1 MRSRS
6 FRRGASDV
14 SNVGGLYRE
23 SEASSKTSVHA
34 VIERRYVQRGEVA
47 GDLLDHEGVTRT
59 LKLFSSN
66 REGYLVIR
74 LAQWMHENHLLEGSS
89 SAT

>member
-1 MRSRS
+1 MS
-6 FRRGASDV
+6 
-14 SNVGGLYRE
+14 L
-23 SEASSKTSVHA
+23 KTSVYA
-34 VIERRYVQRGEVA
+34 VSERGYVQRSEVA
-47 GDLLDHEGVTRT
+47 GDLLDNEGVTRT
-59 LKLFSSN
+59 LKLF